1 MCGPSGQDEAD
12 KATAVAVLDAIDEN
26 FPVDKQPIEVYC
38 EDNKLLRVTANGNVP
53 LRTIWLPPCI
63 PKQSKVYGLQIGTS
77 HPHSVQ
83 IKETLRPGT
92 TDGSGVPLREL
103 TFSVLPEWKM
113 PENKN
118 GNAAVADAAVA
129 EWKWSASVTLNPF
142 WAVRR
147 MTYEQL
153 ERERAKPLAAYV
165 KFRPRFNCILKNI
178 ACSSTIIAAI

>member
-1 MCGPSGQDEAD
+1 MGGPSGQDDAD

-53 LRTIWLPPCI
+53 LNTIWLPPCI
-63 PKQSKVYGLQIGTS
+63 PKQSKVHGLQMSAS

-92 TDGSGVPLREL
+92 TDVSGVPLREL

-129 EWKWSASVTLNPF
+129 EWKWSAGVTLNPF

-147 MTYEQL
+147 MTSAQL
-153 ERERAKPLAAYV
+153 ERERA
-165 KFRPRFNCILKNI
+165 
-178 ACSSTIIAAI
+178 